1 MSLKA
6 WFEDDRF
13 VPLEDVEG
21 VEEGEVVEIETS
33 TDFSWRGGLKHRDVD
48 SVELQHEIKEMW

>member
-6 WFEDDRF
+6 RFEDDRF
-13 VPLEDVEG
+13 VPLEEVEG
-21 VEEGEVVEIETS
+21 IEEGEVVEIETS
-33 TDFSWRGGLKHRDVD
+33 TDFSWRGALKDRDIG

>member
-6 WFEDDRF
+6 RFEDDRF

-21 VEEGEVVEIETS
+21 VEEGEVVEIEAS
-33 TDFSWRGGLKHRDVD
+33 TDFSWRGGLKQRDVD